1 MQRKSYLKSM
11 SVLTLTACLISGYV
25 VKDIAMLHAVSASE
39 KKANNVSP
47 RENLYRA
54 VNDNWLANTKL
65 KQGQISVNSF
75 SEIEDKL
82 KQLLVSDMAKMA
94 SGKIETTNDEQ
105 KKMVAYYKQGMDF
118 KTRDKNG
125 LKPLKSVLQKLEA
138 VSSMKDFQSLAHDFV
153 MSGFVLPFG
162 LTVETNARD
171 NSQKQLVLRQA
182 PALLESPDQYKKG
195 NKEGE
200 AKLSAY
206 RTSAMALLKQA
217 GKSNIEDRKL
227 VKQAIA
233 FDRLLSEKTQVDQSK
248 ITAESETAAGR
259 YNPESMET
267 VHNYAKEFDFKEL
280 IEKLVGPTNKA
291 VNVEDKTYFKQVNDV
306 INSKQLANMKAW
318 MMISMLVDQSDFLGE
333 QNRQAASAFKNVASG
348 LTQIESKEK
357 MLTPN

>member
-1 MQRKSYLKSM
+1 M

-125 LKPLKSVLQKLEA
+125 LKPLKPVLQKLEA

-171 NSQKQLVLRQA
+171 NS
-182 PALLESPDQYKKG
+182 
-195 NKEGE
+195 
-200 AKLSAY
+200 
-206 RTSAMALLKQA
+206 
-217 GKSNIEDRKL
+217 
-227 VKQAIA
+227 
-233 FDRLLSEKTQVDQSK
+233 
-248 ITAESETAAGR
+248 
-259 YNPESMET
+259 
-267 VHNYAKEFDFKEL
+267 
-280 IEKLVGPTNKA
+280 
-291 VNVEDKTYFKQVNDV
+291 
-306 INSKQLANMKAW
+306 
-318 MMISMLVDQSDFLGE
+318 
-333 QNRQAASAFKNVASG
+333 
-348 LTQIESKEK
+348 
-357 MLTPN
+357 

>member
-65 KQGQISVNSF
+65 KQGQTSVNSF

-125 LKPLKSVLQKLEA
+125 LKPLKPVLQKLEA

-291 VNVEDKTYFKQVNDV
+291 VNVED
-306 INSKQLANMKAW
+306 
-318 MMISMLVDQSDFLGE
+318 
-333 QNRQAASAFKNVASG
+333 
-348 LTQIESKEK
+348 
-357 MLTPN
+357 

>member
-65 KQGQISVNSF
+65 KQGQTSVNSF

-105 KKMVAYYKQGMDF
+105 KKMVAYYKQGM
-118 KTRDKNG
+118 
-125 LKPLKSVLQKLEA
+125 
-138 VSSMKDFQSLAHDFV
+138 
-153 MSGFVLPFG
+153 
-162 LTVETNARD
+162 
-171 NSQKQLVLRQA
+171 
-182 PALLESPDQYKKG
+182 
-195 NKEGE
+195 
-200 AKLSAY
+200 
-206 RTSAMALLKQA
+206 
-217 GKSNIEDRKL
+217 
-227 VKQAIA
+227 
-233 FDRLLSEKTQVDQSK
+233 
-248 ITAESETAAGR
+248 
-259 YNPESMET
+259 
-267 VHNYAKEFDFKEL
+267 DFKEL

>member
-1 MQRKSYLKSM
+1 M

-65 KQGQISVNSF
+65 KQGQTSVNSF

-125 LKPLKSVLQKLEA
+125 LKPLKPVLQKLEA

-206 RTSAMALLKQA
+206 RTSAMALL
-217 GKSNIEDRKL
+217 
-227 VKQAIA
+227 KQAIA

>member
-1 MQRKSYLKSM
+1 
-11 SVLTLTACLISGYV
+11 
-25 VKDIAMLHAVSASE
+25 
-39 KKANNVSP
+39 
-47 RENLYRA
+47 
-54 VNDNWLANTKL
+54 
-65 KQGQISVNSF
+65 
-75 SEIEDKL
+75 
-82 KQLLVSDMAKMA
+82 
-94 SGKIETTNDEQ
+94 
-105 KKMVAYYKQGMDF
+105 
-118 KTRDKNG
+118 
-125 LKPLKSVLQKLEA
+125 
-138 VSSMKDFQSLAHDFV
+138 KDFQSLAHDFV